1 MRSPS
6 FGNVC
11 SRVAAES
18 VRGGGVEH
26 ADAGT
31 DPSSSSLPELNNE
44 SDPLPRFGGREVLEL
59 EEISAPTP
67 AAGELLIEVE
77 RAGVNFVDIR
87 ERQGTYNH
95 PETHGQGIGL
105 PHTPGLQ
112 AAGTVL
118 AAGSDS
124 DRVSGF
130 SRFDRTRGASLIAC
144 GVRCESQRAE
154 RCRENRVV
162 EWRFRVA

>member
-59 EEISAPTP
+59 EEISVPTP

-77 RAGVNFVDIR
+77 RAGVNFVDTR
-87 ERQGTYNH
+87 EREGTYNR

-105 PHTPGLQ
+105 PHSARSPSGGNGSGRRLRLRPPAPRRSVTISAVSARTTRSTIRETTGL
-112 AAGTVL
+112 
-118 AAGSDS
+118 
-124 DRVSGF
+124 
-130 SRFDRTRGASLIAC
+130 
-144 GVRCESQRAE
+144 
-154 RCRENRVV
+154 NR
-162 EWRFRVA
+162 